1 MYHGV
6 RCMRMSSSLYHAPVS
21 LLSSDARGMRPGMR
35 GILSRRTGSALSE
48 PPRAGTRT
56 SSVSPIGGCRRVLQA
71 LSMCCETV
79 TTPVRMIWLLC
90 QRRTE
95 NAAAWSV
102 FEIDAGATVA
112 ASAGIV
118 TASCTSLVVEPRR
131 PLSRPQ
137 AKASE
142 WHSFVVSA
150 TLCSAMAQ
158 LHESESGLSE
168 RRRRGCRR
176 EADRP
181 TNGADEGTRSGSRTP
196 RCACIEPPAG
206 TGPAKNKSPRPR
218 SVPHAHC
225 VCRDRAAEC
234 IYR

>member
-35 GILSRRTGSALSE
+35 GILSRRSGSALSE

-56 SSVSPIGGCRRVLQA
+56 PSVSPICVFRRVLQA
-71 LSMCCETV
+71 LSICCETV

-90 QRRTE
+90 QRRIQ

-118 TASCTSLVVEPRR
+118 TASCTSRVVEPRR
-131 PLSRPQ
+131 PLSRPL

-150 TLCSAMAQ
+150 ILCSAMAQ

-168 RRRRGCRR
+168 RRGRGCRR
-176 EADRP
+176 DTRP
-181 TNGADEGTRSGSRTP
+181 SDQWSPKKDARGADNFALCDHTCRADMHSRAP
-196 RCACIEPPAG
+196 G
-206 TGPAKNKSPRPR
+206 LFFG
-218 SVPHAHC
+218 
-225 VCRDRAAEC
+225 
-234 IYR
+234 

>member
-1 MYHGV
+1 
-6 RCMRMSSSLYHAPVS
+6 
-21 LLSSDARGMRPGMR
+21 MR
-35 GILSRRTGSALSE
+35 GILSRRSGSALSE

-158 LHESESGLSE
+158 ICRSCRSGDDAGADA
-168 RRRRGCRR
+168 RT
-176 EADRP
+176 DRP
-181 TNGADEGTRSGSRTP
+181 TNGADEGSRSGSRTP
-196 RCACIEPPAG
+196 RFACIEPPA
-206 TGPAKNKSPRPR
+206 PRARPINKSPRPC

-225 VCRDRAAEC
+225 VCRDRAPEWPNVSTDGDAS
-234 IYR
+234 RGWTGR

>member
-150 TLCSAMAQ
+150 TLCSAIAE

-168 RRRRGCRR
+168 RRR
-176 EADRP
+176 ETDRP
-181 TNGADEGTRSGSRTP
+181 TNGADESTRSGSRTP